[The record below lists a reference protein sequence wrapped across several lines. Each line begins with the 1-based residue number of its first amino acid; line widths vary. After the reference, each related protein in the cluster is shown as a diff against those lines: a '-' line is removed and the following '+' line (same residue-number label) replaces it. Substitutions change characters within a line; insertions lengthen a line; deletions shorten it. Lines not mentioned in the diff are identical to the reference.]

1 MSSRILFAKMPLK
14 LSSFSHANEKKLII
28 KSFREVVSDWPRSSM
43 REREMLGLK
52 LTKLKIK
59 KFSDPK
65 EYVAFSDAFNF
76 ATIFLFIYS
85 SFITNKLTVKNWY
98 NTVY

>member
-1 MSSRILFAKMPLK
+1 
-14 LSSFSHANEKKLII
+14 
-28 KSFREVVSDWPRSSM
+28 M

-65 EYVAFSDAFNF
+65 ESFAFSDAFNF
-76 ATIFLFIYS
+76 AAIFFIYLF
-85 SFITNKLTVKNWY
+85 FIY
-98 NTVY
+98 N